1 MMSFTAMLSK
11 IIKETAMN
19 KTSLLSLIIATA
31 TIMGTL
37 VGCAHGDNHS
47 GSSETTDGTEEKT
60 MPKLMSLTVEGEEIS
75 FSPDI
80 NEYTVKLPDGHP
92 AIPKIEATAEDG
104 AQITV
109 IQGTVA
115 VGEDEGSAEITVS
128 SQDGENR
135 YTVRFVKDSE
145 KGFYLQYADVYDYK
159 PDYIPAEGEKITYK
173 SSDESAVT
181 VSDKGKVTAVAVTDI
196 PVTVTAYVGEKEIG
210 TLKIDKIEK
219 APINI
224 FLVIGQSNAFGWH
237 DTPSGVNQ
245 QKYFRDESKKFDKPI
260 CGTVWA
266 DDVTT
271 SYDDYKFSGMYD
283 LGEAKGCSGFYPA
296 LGKEWYA
303 LTGEKSLMLKTAVGS
318 TPIEA
323 WTADPELRFFGIDLY
338 GMTVERFNYY
348 RELFSAEESGF
359 VINRVCAF
367 WLQGET
373 CEEYVY
379 DPSEHTW
386 DSKNGQKNYKYK
398 GDWKTPS
405 SKDELMTAAQ
415 YTEYFMSMYSSLVKD
430 IGLEFI
436 GILPVRSMTSVSSEG
451 NLKEQQLVDLV
462 APRVSQFAMNYSGK
476 GNIAIVTLVTDIAR
490 TESYSDKN
498 AEGWGYIGCYNI
510 HYNQIGYNA
519 IGKDSA
525 LNAARLLTAYED
537 KTAEQI
543 RVYDTNGR
551 DIIEN
556 GASIRMEC
564 GSTKQITA
572 IVLPLYAE
580 MRTLTFTPSDPEA
593 VKIDANGLIT
603 VPYSDDSIGKEVS
616 VEISNGDIKTTVTIK
631 IT

>member
-1 MMSFTAMLSK
+1 MKKLP
-11 IIKETAMN
+11 
-19 KTSLLSLIIATA
+19 LILAAA
-31 TIMGTL
+31 TIAGVLAGCKTGGNPQGSTGTT
-37 VGCAHGDNHS
+37 G
-47 GSSETTDGTEEKT
+47 GTEEKPV
-60 MPKLMSLTVEGEEIS
+60 PKLTSLEVAGESIAFDPET
-75 FSPDI
+75 
-80 NEYTVKLPDGHP
+80 NEYTVNLPDGHP
-92 AIPKIEATAEDG
+92 VIPDVSAKAGEGAEVKIIKGTIAAGENEGKAE
-104 AQITV
+104 V
-109 IQGTVA
+109 
-115 VGEDEGSAEITVS
+115 TVS
-128 SQDGENR
+128 SPNGINR
-135 YTVRFVKDSE
+135 YTVRFVKNAE
-145 KGFYLQYADVYDYK
+145 KGFSLQYADVYDYK
-159 PDYIPAEGEKITYK
+159 PDYTPAEGEKLTYK
-173 SSDESAVT
+173 SSDESIVT
-181 VSDKGKVTAVAVTDI
+181 VSDNGKVTAAAVSDT
-196 PVTVTAYVGEKEIG
+196 PVTVTAYAGEKEVG
-210 TLKIDKIEK
+210 TLKIDRIEK

-245 QKYFRDESKKFDKPI
+245 QKFFRDESRKFDKPLP
-260 CGTVWA
+260 GTVWA

-323 WTADPELRFFGIDLY
+323 WTADPELQFFGIDLY

-348 RELFSAEESGF
+348 KDMFSAADSGF
-359 VINRVCAF
+359 VLNRIYAF
-367 WLQGET
+367 WVQGET
-373 CEEYVY
+373 CEEFVY

-386 DSKNGQKNYKYK
+386 DSKNGQRNYKYK
-398 GDWKTPS
+398 GDWKAPA
-405 SKDELMTAAQ
+405 SKKDLMTADQ
-415 YTEYFMSMYSSLVKD
+415 YTAYFMSMYESFVKD

-436 GILPVRSMTSVSSEG
+436 GILPVRSMTGVSSKE
-451 NLKEQQLVDLV
+451 NLEEQQLVDLV
-462 APRVSQFAMNYSGK
+462 APRASQFAMNFAGK

-490 TESYSDKN
+490 TESYPDKN
-498 AEGWGYIGCYNI
+498 AEGWGYIGCFNI
-510 HYNQIGYNA
+510 HYNQLGYNA

-537 KTAEQI
+537 KKAEQI

-556 GASIRMEC
+556 GTSIRMEC

-580 MRTLTFTPSDPEA
+580 ARALTFTPSDPDA

-603 VPYSDDSIGKEVS
+603 VPYSDDSIGKEIPI
-616 VEISNGDIKTTVTIK
+616 EISNGEIRTTITII